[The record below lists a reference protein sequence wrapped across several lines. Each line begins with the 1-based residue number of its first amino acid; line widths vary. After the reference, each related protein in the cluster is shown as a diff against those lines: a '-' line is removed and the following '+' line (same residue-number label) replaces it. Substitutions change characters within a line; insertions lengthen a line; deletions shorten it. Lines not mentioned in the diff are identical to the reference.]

1 MIIHALACDYDG
13 TVATD
18 GRIAAST
25 ADILARVRTS
35 GRKLLLVTG
44 RRLSDLR
51 RVCPDVDTMFDA
63 VVAENGAVLHLPA
76 RRDTRV
82 LAAPPEPQLLEALR
96 RHGVPFDVGDSIV
109 ASEALFASAAL
120 AAIREAGVERGLVF
134 NKDAVMLLP
143 GGVTKG
149 TGADRALESLALS
162 RHNVAGIGDAENDHA
177 FLALCEC
184 AVAVAD
190 AVPAL
195 RERADHVT
203 DAGGPRGVEEFVE
216 RHLLRNDCAEV
227 LARIERHHL
236 SLGTERDGTAV
247 SIPAHGVEM
256 LIVGP
261 SESGKSTITGV
272 LVERLLEA
280 ERSVCIIDP
289 EGDHQALGELPGV
302 VVLGGGPEQALPT
315 GEELHQLLLHPHT
328 SLVLSMSTMTRSEK
342 VEYTTKALGTI
353 AAIRAAT
360 GLPHWL
366 IVDEAHHVFPADG
379 SAAVDLLRPEAQSL
393 CLTTLTPDELSAAV
407 RALVDTLASTDLPA
421 FAAALRALEPDPARG
436 PAPEIARGLAAIARD
451 GTLERGEIA
460 LARVEGNTAR
470 LTRLRLGPRRVRH
483 RRHIRKYTEGELP
496 PERSFYFRGPDGR
509 LNLRAANLVRFRE
522 LAEGIDE
529 TTWAYHAGR
538 GDISAWMRDEIKD
551 AELADEIA
559 AHERTAANPAESRTR
574 VLEVLRRRYAV

>member
-1 MIIHALACDYDG
+1 MIIYALACDYDG
-13 TVATD
+13 TVADD
-18 GRIAAST
+18 GRIPAST
-25 ADILARVRTS
+25 AEILARVRGS

-44 RRLSDLR
+44 RRLPDLR
-51 RVCPDVDTMFDA
+51 RVCPDVEAMFDA
-63 VVAENGAVLHLPA
+63 VVAENGAVLYLPD
-76 RRDTRV
+76 RRDVRV
-82 LAAPPEPQLLEALR
+82 LGAPPEPLLLEALR
-96 RHGVPFDVGDSIV
+96 RHGVPFDLGDSIV
-109 ASEALFASAAL
+109 ASEVVFASAAL

-203 DAGGPRGVEEFVE
+203 EAAGPRGVEEFVVG
-216 RHLLRNDCAEV
+216 HLLRDDCAE
-227 LARIERHHL
+227 LLSRIERHHL
-236 SLGTERDGTAV
+236 SLGTERDGAAV
-247 SIPAHGVEM
+247 TIPAHGVEM

-272 LVERLLEA
+272 LVERLLEV
-280 ERSVCIIDP
+280 ERAVCIIDP

-302 VVLGGGPEQALPT
+302 VVLGGGPDQALPT
-315 GEELHQLLLHPHT
+315 GDELHQLLLHPRT
-328 SLVLSMSTMTRSEK
+328 SLVLSMSAMTRTEK
-342 VEYTTKALGTI
+342 LEYTTKTLGTI
-353 AAIRAAT
+353 AAARAAS

-379 SAAVDLLRPEAQSL
+379 SAAVDLLRPQGQSL
-393 CLTTLTPDELSAAV
+393 CLTTLTTDDVAAPV
-407 RALVDTLASTDLPA
+407 RALVDTLASTDLA
-421 FAAALRALEPDPARG
+421 TFGGALRALEPDPARG
-436 PAPEIARGLAAIARD
+436 PAPGIARGLAAIARD
-451 GTLERGEIA
+451 GVLERGEIA
-460 LARVEGNTAR
+460 LARVEGSTAR
-470 LTRLRLGPRRVRH
+470 LTRFRLGPRRVRH

-496 PERSFYFRGPDGR
+496 ADRSFYFRGSDGR

-522 LAEGIDE
+522 LAEGVDE
-529 TTWAYHAGR
+529 ATWAHHAGR
-538 GDISAWMRDEIKD
+538 GDVSAWIRDEIKD
-551 AELADEIA
+551 PELADEIA
-559 AHERTAANPAESRTR
+559 VLERTAASAAESRAR
-574 VLEVLRRRYAV
+574 VLDILRRRYAV